1 MPNWCSNKIEITG
14 TKEQIALLTKVLEDV
29 PKSKPQECIV
39 FESLIGREPDM
50 SKDEYEQG
58 GWYQSNI
65 GWFGTKWDVSYD
77 DCNFNFEE
85 ECITMYPDTA
95 WSPPIGFGARLHEMY
110 GVDVE
115 LYYEEPGCD
124 FCGRTTIDKEGV
136 MDEEDYS
143 YLEGKYHF
151 DNESFWYEIEN
162 DIEYY
167 KDDNDGKT
175 IEEFVEERYSSFVSE
190 KDKEEIL
197 KLFKDSINEKQ
208 S

>member
-1 MPNWCSNKIEITG
+1 MPNWCSNWIEITG
-14 TKEQIALLTKVLEDV
+14 DKDAISKIKKDIESIENSQDAVL
-29 PKSKPQECIV
+29 
-39 FESLIGREPDM
+39 FETLVGINPDM
-50 SKDEYEQG
+50 SREDYDKG
-58 GWYQSNI
+58 GWYN
-65 GWFGTKWDVSYD
+65 GNVDYWGTKWDVGVD
-77 DCNFNFEE
+77 
-85 ECITMYPDTA
+85 ECHFIFDETSITTSPDTA
-95 WSPPIGFGARLHEMY
+95 WSPPLGFCSALAKKY
-110 GVDVE
+110 GVEIVAT
-115 LYYEEPGCD
+115 YEEPGCD